1 MRDIN
6 GSKPTN
12 FPLDESKLSFHIPCP
27 DRPPRENLLKLG
39 SMITNRIGLKTTVD
53 DPEYWGLDGVMTD
66 EMVDVALK
74 MGVRKPKTIEQLMK
88 LTKME
93 RQPLQKLLDDMSWLG
108 IIEYNW
114 ENLDGK
120 NPAHEK
126 RYILPLFVPG
136 SAEFL
141 NMRRSQ
147 IDEHPEVAAFFER
160 MTMLP
165 LEKITPMVPPGGAG
179 IGMHVIPVEKAIE
192 TEQEVIG
199 LEKISYWL
207 HKYEGKYAKSMCSCR
222 ASRDKLGEGCG
233 DDVENWCI
241 AVGDMADY
249 VVQTQRGEYIT
260 YDEAMEIFKKAE
272 DNGFVHQITNIDGE
286 QKIFGICNC
295 NVNVCNALRTSQL
308 FNTPNMSRSAYVAAV
323 ETEKCVACGRCV
335 ENCPAGAVKLGQ
347 KLCTKDGFIQYPR
360 QELPDEVKWGPE
372 KWSID
377 YRDKNRINCYD
388 TGTAPCKTACPAHI
402 AVQGY
407 LKLAAQG
414 KYREALQLIKR
425 ENPFP
430 AVCGRICNRRCED
443 ACTRGTVDQ
452 AVAIDEVKR
461 FIAQQDLDAETRF
474 VPEKVI
480 PKVDGEFAE
489 KIAVIG
495 AGPAGM
501 SCAYYLAEKGYRPT
515 VFEKEAR
522 PGGMLMNAIPSFRL
536 EKDVVEA
543 EIDVLRQ
550 LGVEFRCGVEVGKD
564 VTIAQLRQEGY
575 KGFYVAVGLQSGGR
589 LPVPGGDAENV
600 TSGVDFM
607 RDVNLRDKKSL
618 SGRVVVIGGGNIA
631 ADVARTAVRC
641 GAEKVS
647 LYCLEGYDETP
658 MGAEDR
664 SECERDGV
672 AVYAGWGPREVS
684 VEGGKATGVSFVKC
698 LKVKDENG
706 RFAPVYD
713 ENTVQVAPCTT
724 VLFCIGQKAEWREL
738 LSGTAVEFDPNG
750 TAKADPVTYQTAEA
764 DIFVGGDAFTGQK
777 FAIDAIAAG
786 KQGAVSL
793 HRFVQGATLTI
804 GRDRRQFIELDKKS
818 ALIAV
823 DSYDNTPRQRVGY
836 NEALRNT
843 FRDERVAFT
852 AQQVRAET
860 ARCLGCGASIVDPNK
875 CIGCGVCTTKCAF
888 DAIHLHRE
896 RPECSTMYACEDKM
910 KAILPYMIKR
920 SIKIKKAERRAK
932 KAE

>member
-1 MRDIN
+1 MRNIN

-12 FPLDESKLSFHIPCP
+12 FPLDGERLPFQIPCP

-39 SMITNRIGLKTTVD
+39 AMITNRIGLKTTVD
-53 DPEYWGLDGVMTD
+53 DPEYWGLDGVLTD

-74 MGVRKPKTIEQLMK
+74 MGVRKPKTLAQMVK
-88 LTKME
+88 LTGME
-93 RQPLQKLLDDMSWLG
+93 EGRLEKLLGEMSWLG
-108 IIEYNW
+108 LIEYNW

-120 NPAHEK
+120 NPNHEK

-192 TEQEVIG
+192 TEQSAIG

-207 HKYEGKYAKSMCSCR
+207 DKYEGKYAKSMCSCR

-241 AVGDMADY
+241 GVGDMADY
-249 VVQTQRGEYIT
+249 IVETQRGTYIT
-260 YDEAMEIFKKAE
+260 KEEALEIFKKAE

-286 QKIFGICNC
+286 EKIFGICNC

-323 ETEKCVACGRCV
+323 ESEKCVACGRCV

-347 KLCTKDGFIQYPR
+347 KLCTKDGYIEYPR

-372 KWSID
+372 KWAID

-480 PKVDGEFAE
+480 PKVDGEFSE

-495 AGPAGM
+495 GGPAGL

-515 VFEKEAR
+515 VFEKESR

-550 LGVEFRCGVEVGKD
+550 LGVEFRCGVEVGRD
-564 VTIAQLRQEGY
+564 VTIPQLRERGY
-575 KGFYVAVGLQSGGR
+575 RGFYLAVGLQHGGA
-589 LPVPGGDAENV
+589 LAIPGGDAANV
-600 TSGVDFM
+600 RTGVDFM
-607 RDVNLRDKKSL
+607 RDVNLREEKSL

-641 GAEKVS
+641 GAEKVT
-647 LYCLEGYDETP
+647 LYCLEGYDEMP
-658 MGAEDR
+658 MGEEDR
-664 SECERDGV
+664 SECEREGV
-672 AVYAGWGPREVS
+672 EIYAGFGPKEITVEDGRAVS
-684 VEGGKATGVSFVKC
+684 MAFVKC
-698 LKVKDENG
+698 LRVKDDSG

-713 ENTVQVAPCTT
+713 ESTVQVTPCGT
-724 VLFCIGQKAEWREL
+724 VLYCIGQKPDWGTL
-738 LSGTAVEFDPNG
+738 LTGTAVELDG
-750 TAKADPVTYQTAEA
+750 RGLVQADPVTYQTAEK
-764 DIFVGGDAFTGQK
+764 DIFAGGDVYTGQK

-786 KQGAVSL
+786 KEGAVSL
-793 HRFVQGATLTI
+793 HRYVQGATLTI
-804 GRDRRQFIELDKKS
+804 GRNRRQFIELDKKN

-823 DSYDNTPRQRVGY
+823 DSYDSTPRQRIGY
-836 NEALRNT
+836 NDALRRT
-843 FRDERVAFT
+843 FKDERVAFT
-852 AQQVRAET
+852 EEQVRAET

-896 RPECSTMYACEDKM
+896 RPECSTMYKCEDKM
-910 KAILPYMIKR
+910 KAILPYMVKR
-920 SIKIKKAERRAK
+920 EIKIKKAARRAK
-932 KAE
+932 KSK